1 MQELYP
7 RRPERNRC
15 LSVGSED
22 LKLGP
27 GGIGH
32 MARIFSCSR
41 TTILFGIKEL
51 DEEKAPLKKLNRK
64 LVPVESLCLK
74 SALRSTMIYYN
85 GIMSL
90 YLKWIPYDIFHY
102 LSPSRVFSPKNPLVF
117 RQQRVPG

>member
-51 DEEKAPLKKLNRK
+51 DGREGATKK
-64 LVPVESLCLK
+64 
-74 SALRSTMIYYN
+74 T
-85 GIMSL
+85 
-90 YLKWIPYDIFHY
+90 
-102 LSPSRVFSPKNPLVF
+102 
-117 RQQRVPG
+117 Q

>member
-1 MQELYP
+1 
-7 RRPERNRC
+7 
-15 LSVGSED
+15 
-22 LKLGP
+22 
-27 GGIGH
+27 

-41 TTILFGIKEL
+41 TTILFGTKEL

-102 LSPSRVFSPKNPLVF
+102 LSPSRVF
-117 RQQRVPG
+117 